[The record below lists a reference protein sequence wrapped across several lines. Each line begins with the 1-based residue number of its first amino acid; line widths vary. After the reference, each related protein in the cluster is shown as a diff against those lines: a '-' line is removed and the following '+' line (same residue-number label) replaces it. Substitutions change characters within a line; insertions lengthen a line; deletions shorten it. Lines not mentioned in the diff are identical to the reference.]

1 MKQHKAR
8 KPPNIAK
15 PRYTSRVPGAK
26 PEAVTPRANGR
37 TLSAV
42 GQAAVRVW
50 LAELL
55 VVVDRRKERD

>member
-8 KPPNIAK
+8 KPPNLAK

-26 PEAVTPRANGR
+26 TGAVTLRAGGR
-37 TLSAV
+37 ALSAK
-42 GQAAVRVW
+42 GRAAVRVW